1 MFEKTN
7 YTYMLHFIF
16 ACFKMMLQL
25 NKKYVYLHVSIS
37 QEVNIGRGGESSKS
51 TSHFIESSQ

>member
-1 MFEKTN
+1 MFEKTD
-7 YTYMLHFIF
+7 YIHMLHFIF

-25 NKKYVYLHVSIS
+25 NKKYVYLCVSIS
-37 QEVNIGRGGESSKS
+37 QGVNTSRGSESAKS